1 MTTRV
6 EQLGFALVK
15 GLSWASPDTV
25 QVTADG
31 VVGDRHW
38 SPVTPDLR
46 CIKAT
51 DFPEMVGVAA
61 SAADLPTEGDVLFGG
76 EPQTVSYYSR
86 QVHARVYGGVL
97 ADRISE
103 AAGQRLY
110 LAQAPGPGR
119 FLWSSPVSVLLR
131 SELDRLP
138 GDVGRYRANVVVD
151 DRSAPLRL
159 APGAQLFLGGVL
171 LEVERE
177 LERCVIINHDPVT
190 GSQDASLLGDLRPGV
205 LLGYGCRVLQSG
217 RVSVGDAVER
227 RSPRAHRSRAGT
239 SN

>member
-1 MTTRV
+1 MTPRV

-15 GLSWASPDTV
+15 GLSWTLADTV
-25 QVTADG
+25 QVTHDG

-51 DFPEMVGVAA
+51 DFPEMVGLSA
-61 SAADLPTEGDVLFGG
+61 SAVDLPTEGDALFDG
-76 EPQTVSYYSR
+76 ESQTVRYYSR
-86 QVHARVYGGVL
+86 PVRARVFGGRL

-110 LAQAPGPGR
+110 LAQAPGPGS

-131 SELDRLP
+131 SELDGLP

-151 DRSAPLRL
+151 DRADLLRL
-159 APGAQLFLGGVL
+159 APGAQLSLGDVL

-177 LERCVIINHDPVT
+177 LERCVIVNHDLVT